1 MFCPKDYVVMAVG
14 ASIVIGVLLEGGAQT
29 PPTSPPPL
37 PTSTVSTNE
46 TGGFILAVP
55 AVTLEWQLTFTWY
68 PDTGFTNGVDY
79 PISIQVP
86 FKHDKGFVKVNARQR
101 EVK

>member
-1 MFCPKDYVVMAVG
+1 MFCFKDYVVMVAGVGIAVG
-14 ASIVIGVLLEGGAQT
+14 ILIEGVAQT
-29 PPTSPPPL
+29 APISSPPTS
-37 PTSTVSTNE
+37 VASTND
-46 TGGFILAVP
+46 TGG
-55 AVTLEWQLTFTWY
+55 VTLTAPAKDMEWQLTFTWY

-86 FKHDKGFVKVNARQR
+86 FKHDKGFVKVNARQL